1 MDNFVIDYDNKALQL
16 NFEGES
22 FNFDLNDGD
31 VGDFW
36 HSFTT
41 KDGVLKDINFHQDN
55 ENEEPSIGVYGVVE
69 VDGELSVDTNDSIY
83 ISECNKFGNPLNYF
97 V

>member
-1 MDNFVIDYDNKALQL
+1 MNNFVLDYDKKTLQL

-41 KDGVLKDINFHQDN
+41 RDGLLKDINFHQDN

-69 VDGELSVDTNDSIY
+69 VDGELSVDTSDSIY
-83 ISECNKFGNPLNYF
+83 ITEHTKVGNALNYF

>member
-1 MDNFVIDYDNKALQL
+1 MDNFVLDYDKKTLQL

-22 FNFDLNDGD
+22 FNFNLNDGD

-41 KDGVLKDINFHQDN
+41 KEGVLKDINFHQYN

-69 VDGELSVDTNDSIY
+69 VDGELSVDTSDSIY
-83 ISECNKFGNPLNYF
+83 ITEHIKVGNVLNYF